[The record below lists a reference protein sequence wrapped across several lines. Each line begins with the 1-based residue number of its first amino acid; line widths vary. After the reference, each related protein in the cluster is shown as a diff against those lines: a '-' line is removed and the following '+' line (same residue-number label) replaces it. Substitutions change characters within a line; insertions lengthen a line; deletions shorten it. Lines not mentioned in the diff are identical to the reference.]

1 MANWIPV
8 TVVPTSLATVAMA
21 TFMTEVSRVMRN
33 CAAANVSSTTSP
45 PEGGRAAVSPV
56 SVTPQC
62 APDSATWVTTV
73 GLARSVAPNGSST
86 RSRDAGI

>member
-33 CAAANVSSTTSP
+33 WAAANVSRTICP
-45 PEGGRAAVSPV
+45 PEDGRAAASPV
-56 SVTPQC
+56 SVTPHC
-62 APDSATWVTTV
+62 GP
-73 GLARSVAPNGSST
+73 
-86 RSRDAGI
+86 